1 MKNKNRKEWLA
12 ITSLVM
18 AIVMVVSIG
27 FTPVN
32 VYANARDDYEA
43 AQEELEKMEA
53 NLQAIKNTKQK
64 QEQEQKNAQTQI
76 NLVKKQ
82 LNSLNTQIAETSDAL
97 ALKQAEL
104 DEKKADIKETDD
116 LFKSKLKAMYIRRSG
131 SMVAT
136 ALAVDT
142 FSEML
147 TAVNTLTTISQAD
160 TALLEKLNKEKK
172 EIEKAEK
179 EIEEQLEAL
188 EASKKLQETKQSEYA
203 TLLQKVNNELSVT
216 QAQEQA
222 AQAAYADAKAARDE
236 AAAELEKEFAAS
248 GGLDGYVGGTWK
260 WPVPTNRYVSSHYGY
275 RNIFGYKEF
284 HTGMDIPAPERTN
297 IIASNSGIVTTAR
310 YASSGYGNRIIID
323 HGGGYQTLYAHCY
336 ALNVKVG
343 DFVAQGD
350 VIAFVGS
357 TGLSTGN
364 HLHFEIRENGATIN
378 PYPYVKNN

>member
-1 MKNKNRKEWLA
+1 MKNKREWLI
-12 ITSLVM
+12 ITALVM
-18 AIVMVVSIG
+18 AIVMVVTVGMPLS
-27 FTPVN
+27 VA
-32 VYANARDDYEA
+32 ANAREDYES
-43 AQEELEKMEA
+43 AQEELNRIEKE
-53 NLQAIKNTKQK
+53 LSAIKDTKQK
-64 QEQEQKNAQTQI
+64 QQQEQKNAQTQI
-76 NLVKKQ
+76 NLVKNQ
-82 LNSLNTQIAETSDAL
+82 LSSLNTQIAETSDAL

-104 DEKKADIKETDD
+104 DDKKADIKETDE
-116 LFKSKLKAMYIRRSG
+116 LFKSKLKAMYIRRNG
-131 SMVAT
+131 NMVAT

-147 TAVNTLTTISQAD
+147 TAVNTLTSISQAD

-172 EIEKAEK
+172 EIEEAEA
-179 EIEEQLEAL
+179 EIESKLEELEAAK
-188 EASKKLQETKQSEYA
+188 ELQQSKQSEYA
-203 TLLQKVNNELSVT
+203 SLLQKVNQQLSET
-216 QAQEQA
+216 QAQESA
-222 AQAAYADAKAARDE
+222 AQAAYAEAKAERDA

-248 GGLDGYVGGTWK
+248 GGLDGFVGGDWK
-260 WPVPTNRYVSSHYGY
+260 WPVPTNRYISSYYGY

-284 HTGMDIPAPERTN
+284 HTGIDIPAPERTN
-297 IIASNSGIVTTAR
+297 IIASNSGVVTTAK

-364 HLHFEIRENGATIN
+364 HLHFEIRQNGATVN
-378 PYPYVKNN
+378 PYPYVKDN

>member
-1 MKNKNRKEWLA
+1 MKNKREWLI
-12 ITSLVM
+12 ITALVM
-18 AIVMVVSIG
+18 AIVMVVTVGMPLS
-27 FTPVN
+27 VA
-32 VYANARDDYEA
+32 ANAREDYES
-43 AQEELEKMEA
+43 AQEELNRIEKE
-53 NLQAIKNTKQK
+53 LSAIKDTKQK
-64 QEQEQKNAQTQI
+64 QQQEQKNAQTQI
-76 NLVKKQ
+76 NLVKNQ
-82 LNSLNTQIAETSDAL
+82 LSSLNTQIAETSDAL

-104 DEKKADIKETDD
+104 DDKKADIKETDE
-116 LFKSKLKAMYIRRSG
+116 LFKSKLKAMYIRRNG
-131 SMVAT
+131 NMVAT

-147 TAVNTLTTISQAD
+147 TAVNTLTSISQAD

-172 EIEKAEK
+172 EIEEAEA
-179 EIEEQLEAL
+179 EIESKLEEL
-188 EASKKLQETKQSEYA
+188 ETAKELQQSKQSEYA
-203 TLLQKVNNELSVT
+203 SLLQKVNQQLSET
-216 QAQEQA
+216 QAQESA
-222 AQAAYADAKAARDE
+222 AQAAYAEAKAERDA

-248 GGLDGYVGGTWK
+248 GGLDGFVGGEWK
-260 WPVPTNRYVSSHYGY
+260 WPVPTNRYISSYYGY

-284 HTGMDIPAPERTN
+284 HTGIDIPAPERTN
-297 IIASNSGIVTTAR
+297 IIASNSGVVTTAK

-364 HLHFEIRENGATIN
+364 HLHFEIRQNGATVN
-378 PYPYVKNN
+378 PYPYVKDN